1 MGRAL
6 RPIPQELFFLVGWA
20 GEPVLIIF
28 ARGLLDKKADESNS
42 AVGHELFQ
50 LKFGKYSATNHSHQQ
65 GRDQV
70 MRYALGATALPST
83 QFFINKSLA
92 FLAVGGERIEL
103 SYLSVSDFE
112 SDASTNFATRPFGF
126 HHHNTPIDFL
136 QAKIH
141 NLLNLPSDRSLWRAI
156 LVQDG
161 ITEPSELV

>member
-1 MGRAL
+1 M
-6 RPIPQELFFLVGWA
+6 FL
-20 GEPVLIIF
+20 LH
-28 ARGLLDKKADESNS
+28 KKADESNS
-42 AVGHELFQ
+42 AVAQELFQ
-50 LKFGKYSATNHSHQQ
+50 LNLRKYSASNDSHQQ
-65 GRDQV
+65 GRTQV
-70 MRYALGATALPST
+70 MRYALGVSGLPST
-83 QFFINKSLA
+83 LLFIKTSLA

-161 ITEPSELV
+161 TTEPSELV

>member
-1 MGRAL
+1 MYIAWL
-6 RPIPQELFFLVGWA
+6 ITHLFRFL
-20 GEPVLIIF
+20 LH
-28 ARGLLDKKADESNS
+28 KKADESKS
-42 AVGHELFQ
+42 AVGHQLFQ
-50 LKFGKYSATNHSHQQ
+50 LNLGKYSASNDSHQRVR
-65 GRDQV
+65 GKVIRDAV
-70 MRYALGATALPST
+70 GSAWLFSTERFIKTSLP
-83 QFFINKSLA
+83 

-126 HHHNTPIDFL
+126 HHHNTPIDFV

-161 ITEPSELV
+161 TTEPSELV

>member
-1 MGRAL
+1 M
-6 RPIPQELFFLVGWA
+6 FL
-20 GEPVLIIF
+20 LH
-28 ARGLLDKKADESNS
+28 KKAEESKS

-50 LKFGKYSATNHSHQQ
+50 LKFGKYSATNRSHQQ
-65 GRDQV
+65 GGYQV
-70 MRYALGATALPST
+70 MRYAVGATELPST
-83 QFFINKSLA
+83 QLFINTSLA

-112 SDASTNFATRPFGF
+112 SDASTNFATRPFLF

-161 ITEPSELV
+161 TTEPSELV

>member
-1 MGRAL
+1 M
-6 RPIPQELFFLVGWA
+6 
-20 GEPVLIIF
+20 
-28 ARGLLDKKADESNS
+28 
-42 AVGHELFQ
+42 
-50 LKFGKYSATNHSHQQ
+50 KFGKYSATNHSHQP
-65 GRDQV
+65 GRVKV
-70 MRYALGATALPST
+70 MRYALGSNGIPST
-83 QFFINKSLA
+83 QFFIINKSLA

-161 ITEPSELV
+161 TTEPSELV